1 MQGRSFKPQIRIE
14 VGGGVYVFDGLAGL
28 LDPSKTPPRRAT
40 AIDMK

>member
-1 MQGRSFKPQIRIE
+1 ME
-14 VGGGVYVFDGLAGL
+14 LGGGVYVFDGLVGI